1 MNVILIK
8 ILIISLLI
16 IFLSFTIILIID
28 WHVKIYGLKYIV
40 NLENANK
47 ADAAIVPGAYVFPD
61 GNVSDILGDRL
72 KVAVDLYKAKKVKK
86 LLVSGDHG
94 KTTYDEVNAMR
105 KYIQSM
111 GIPREDIFMD
121 HAGFSTYETLYRSRD
136 IFKVETAIIVTQ
148 KYHLMRAL
156 YIARK
161 LGIQAHGVTADKH
174 IYYKMEYYKTREIAA
189 RFKDYLLV
197 NILRPKPKYLGK
209 SIPISGNGIATDDG
223 TTSN

>member
-1 MNVILIK
+1 M
-8 ILIISLLI
+8 
-16 IFLSFTIILIID
+16 FLSFTIVFVID
-28 WHVKIYGLKYIV
+28 WHVKIYGSKYIV
-40 NLENANK
+40 SLENANK

-72 KVAVDLYKAKKVKK
+72 KVAADLYKAKKVKK

-148 KYHLMRAL
+148 KYHLMRAI

-161 LGIQAHGVTADKH
+161 LGIEAHGVTADKH

-197 NILRPKPKYLGK
+197 NILHPKPKYLGK
-209 SIPISGNGIATDDG
+209 SIPISGNGLATDDG
-223 TTSN
+223 L